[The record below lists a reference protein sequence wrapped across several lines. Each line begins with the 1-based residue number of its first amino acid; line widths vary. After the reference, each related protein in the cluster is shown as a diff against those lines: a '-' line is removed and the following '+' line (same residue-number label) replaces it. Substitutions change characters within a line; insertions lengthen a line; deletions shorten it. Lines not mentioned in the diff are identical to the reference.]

1 MRTTVD
7 IDSHLLRR
15 LRAEAQRRGIAFKD
29 LLHGI
34 IRRGLEERPPAAA
47 RYRGRTFAMGL
58 PTPPIRLDKA
68 LALAATLEDDEVARE
83 RALRK

>member
-15 LRAEAQRRGIAFKD
+15 LRAEAHRRGIAFKD

-34 IRRGLEERPPAAA
+34 IRRGLEERPAATG
-47 RYRGRTFAMGL
+47 RYRARTFAMGM
-58 PTPPIRLDKA
+58 PTQPISLDKA
-68 LALAATLEDDEVARE
+68 LTLAATLEDDEIARE
-83 RALRK
+83 LALRK